1 MRIQNSRQIILLL
14 FVLAALSLVGS
25 GVLFAQ
31 QTSLLENLFSLYVG
45 ALGTWLLYGF
55 DWRAPFKRGWQR
67 LFLAQLAVAFVLAFY
82 LLEKFQISV
91 LACMACIGLLY
102 QIPIRG
108 SRLDLRLKKITGL
121 KNILIGLSWAA
132 LVLLGARSFSNTTVQ
147 FVFWFVAIQISFGSI
162 IRDIS
167 DVGHDQKAQ
176 VQTLPVWLGIRK
188 TLLVLHFVNLAS
200 IGVALFYFG
209 WNFSSALQLSL
220 LIIAYKALILLKVQ
234 QDHSVKLWTQY
245 LNILT
250 CLWIFLLTLFLL
262 D

>member
-1 MRIQNSRQIILLL
+1 MVLIGARL
-14 FVLAALSLVGS
+14 FKEVGS
-25 GVLFAQ
+25 VCF
-31 QTSLLENLFSLYVG
+31 LLNLK
-45 ALGTWLLYGF
+45 THWLLNQLLYSQ
-55 DWRAPFKRGWQR
+55 FKMVFILSMFQN
-67 LFLAQLAVAFVLAFY
+67 

-200 IGVALFYFG
+200 VGVALFYFG

-250 CLWIFLLTLFLL
+250 CLWIFSLTLFLL